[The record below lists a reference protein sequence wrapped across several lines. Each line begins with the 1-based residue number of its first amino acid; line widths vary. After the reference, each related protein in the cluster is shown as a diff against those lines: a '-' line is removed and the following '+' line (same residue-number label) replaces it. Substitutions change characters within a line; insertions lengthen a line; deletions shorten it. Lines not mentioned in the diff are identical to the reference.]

1 MAANPS
7 NVMPAS
13 RIELLTPCFCAG
25 VDPKAPEL
33 RAASVRGQLRFWTR
47 VLNGAGKP
55 EYSLFGGIKGK
66 AHGYPDEAV
75 ASAIILRVKT
85 LGKSKPAEQPL
96 CPHDPQKGRRAAL
109 PAGTLFELRWF
120 ERFTSFADRV
130 KRFEEV
136 LLTWQ
141 LLGGLGARVTRAA
154 GSVWPAEYAPTLA
167 EFSTR
172 LGGLSIP
179 STVRVGVLAKVA
191 SKPEVL
197 REIATNTVKGAG
209 RNTGAIKGLL
219 PGDPLGFAS
228 GQERKVSPLKLKV
241 GRFADGFRLIAVA
254 DNRHQRGGDLP
265 AAIRAMKQRNK
276 PLADLL
282 MQAGFDKA

>member
-1 MAANPS
+1 
-7 NVMPAS
+7 MPAT
-13 RIELLTPCFCAG
+13 RIQLLTPCFCAG
-25 VDPKAPEL
+25 VDAKAPEL

-47 VLNGAGKP
+47 VLNGTGNP

-85 LGKSKPAEQPL
+85 LGPPRPGEQPL
-96 CPHDPQKGRRAAL
+96 CPHDAQKGRRAAL

-120 ERFTSFADRV
+120 ERFAPSSDRA
-130 KRFEEV
+130 KRFEAV

-141 LLGGLGARVTRAA
+141 LLGGVGARVTRAA
-154 GSVWPAEYAPTLA
+154 GSVWPSEYAPTLA
-167 EFSTR
+167 DFTVR
-172 LGGLSIP
+172 IGTLALP
-179 STVRVGVLAKVA
+179 STVRVGALAEVA
-191 SKPEVL
+191 SNPEFL
-197 REIATNTVKGAG
+197 RTIATDTVKGPG
-209 RNTGAIKGLL
+209 RNTGAIQGLL

-241 GRFADGFRLIAVA
+241 GRFADGYRLIAVA
-254 DNRHQRGGDLP
+254 DNRNQRGGDLS

-282 MQAGFDKA
+282 IQAGFDKS

>member
-1 MAANPS
+1 
-7 NVMPAS
+7 MPAT

-25 VDPKAPEL
+25 VDAKAPEL

-47 VLNGAGKP
+47 VINGTGKP

-75 ASAIILRVKT
+75 ASVIILRVRT
-85 LGKSKPAEQPL
+85 LGTTKPGEQPL

-120 ERFTSFADRV
+120 ERFTPSSDRM
-130 KRFEEV
+130 KRFEAV

-141 LLGGLGARVTRAA
+141 LLGGLGGRITRAA
-154 GSVWPAEYAPTLA
+154 GSVWPSGYAPAPADFTARLA
-167 EFSTR
+167 S
-172 LGGLSIP
+172 LSIP
-179 STVRVGVLAKVA
+179 SAIRVGVLDEVA
-191 SKPEVL
+191 SDPEVL
-197 REIATNTVKGAG
+197 REIATNTVKGPG

-219 PGDPLGFAS
+219 PGDPLGFAA

-241 GRFADGFRLIAVA
+241 GRFTDGYRLIAVA
-254 DNRHQRGGDLP
+254 DNRNQRGGDLP

-276 PLADLL
+276 PLAELL
-282 MQAGFDKA
+282 IQAGFDKS